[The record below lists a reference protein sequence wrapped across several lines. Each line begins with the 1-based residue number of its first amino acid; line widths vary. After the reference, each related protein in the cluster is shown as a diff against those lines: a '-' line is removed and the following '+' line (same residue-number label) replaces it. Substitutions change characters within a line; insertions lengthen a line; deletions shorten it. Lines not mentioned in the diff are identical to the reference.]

1 MRRVNLETIEIKAF
15 VPARELAES
24 IAFYEALGFQATM
37 ESDALAE
44 LRHGNIAFLLSQFYN
59 PEHANNF
66 VMHMLVQNADDWHRN
81 VEASGV
87 VARFQVRL
95 SPPDDR
101 PWGIRDFTL
110 IDPTGVLWR
119 IGHVIT
125 A

>member
-1 MRRVNLETIEIKAF
+1 VNLETIEIKAF
-15 VPARELAES
+15 VPARDLAES
-24 IAFYEALGFQATM
+24 IDFYKALGFDATM
-37 ESDALAE
+37 ESDDLAY
-44 LRHGNIAFLLSQFYN
+44 LCYGKTAFLLSQFYN

-66 VMHMLVQNADDWHRN
+66 VMHMLVANADDWYQN

-87 VARFQVRL
+87 VTKFSVRL

-119 IGHVIT
+119 IGHAIQGET
-125 A
+125 

>member
-1 MRRVNLETIEIKAF
+1 MNLETIEIKAF

-24 IAFYEALGFQATM
+24 IAFYTALGFEATM
-37 ESDALAE
+37 ESDDLAY
-44 LRHGNIAFLLSQFYN
+44 LCHGKTAFLLSQFYN
-59 PEHANNF
+59 PEHAENF
-66 VMHMLVQNADDWHRN
+66 VMHMLVANADDWYQN
-81 VEASGV
+81 VETSGV
-87 VARFQVRL
+87 ATKFSVRL

-119 IGHVIT
+119 IGHAIS